1 MFRGGRKG
9 DAMGRS
15 GTLRLRDVRAVFRLV
30 GEARELGDDSQPW
43 KEHVAVQLPRLIGG
57 RVGISVEGIVPPSG
71 AFTHIGS
78 VDRGMEENERQL
90 YDRYQSSS
98 THLGDPAIPPFIRAI
113 KSKAFFSYV
122 RRQRVED
129 AAWYG
134 SPHVNEIR
142 RVARLDDMI
151 CSTARIAFPASGF
164 HVHVLALH
172 RNWGEQPF
180 EPRHLRLVELFH
192 DELRRFWRRD
202 PAASEQSVFG
212 GLAPRL
218 RQTLAALLTGASEK
232 EVARNLGLSRNT
244 VHHYVTDLYRHFQV
258 SSRGELFA
266 RCRVL
271 ARPAAF
277 RPRLLLDAH
286 YGLV

>member
-1 MFRGGRKG
+1 
-9 DAMGRS
+9 MGRS
-15 GTLRLRDVRAVFRLV
+15 GMLRLRDVRAVFRIV
-30 GEARELGDDSQPW
+30 GEARELGDEARTW
-43 KEHVAVQLPRLIGG
+43 KEHVTAQLSRLIGG

-71 AFTHIGS
+71 VFTHIGS

-113 KSKAFFSYV
+113 KSKVFFSYV

-151 CSTARIAFPASGF
+151 CSTTRIAFPASGF

-192 DELRRFWRRD
+192 DELRRLWRRD
-202 PAASEQSVFG
+202 RATSERSAFAD
-212 GLAPRL
+212 LAPRL
-218 RQTLAALLTGASEK
+218 RQTLAGLLAGGSEK
-232 EVARNLGLSRNT
+232 EVARHLGLSRNT

-271 ARPAAF
+271 ARPSAF